1 MKSKPTSKKRPS
13 ALQSMKNPDREIFF
27 GPQGK
32 RIYFQEWGSYDKPV
46 IILFHGFPGCAD
58 HGKLMTTTP
67 YLEDFRLISFDRPG
81 YGSSDFQKGMTPLK
95 LAEQIKN
102 FIDYLHIEDISIL
115 SVSGGAPF
123 AMATAYVLQ
132 DRVQKLTS
140 VAGVAPLT
148 LTNFRYMNSMQRKGW
163 LLRNLV
169 PNKML
174 HFGAKKVWNSGLSK
188 FDRFFLSEVENFSET
203 DRVVFKHPVVGEALK
218 EFTKYSISQGP
229 EAILTDM
236 KIYSKSW
243 GFPLDKIKCP
253 VTLWHGSKDDVVHY
267 RFAQDMS
274 RKLPKAKLNFIEGEG
289 HYSLPLN
296 CRDEIIQDL
305 LAG

>member
-1 MKSKPTSKKRPS
+1 MKSKRTPKKRPS
-13 ALQSMKNPDREIFF
+13 ALQCMKNPDREIFF
-27 GPQGK
+27 GPKGK

-58 HGKLMTTTP
+58 HGKLMTMTP
-67 YLEDFRLISFDRPG
+67 YLEHFRLISFDRPG
-81 YGSSDFQKGMTPLK
+81 YGRSDFQNGITPLK

-102 FIDYLHIEDISIL
+102 FIDYLHINELSIL

-123 AMATAYVLQ
+123 AMATAYLLEG
-132 DRVQKLTS
+132 RVQKLTS

-148 LTNFRYMNSMQRKGW
+148 LKNFRYMNSMQRKGW
-163 LLRNLV
+163 ILRNLV

-174 HFGAKKVWNSGLSK
+174 QFGAKKVWNSGLSK
-188 FDRFFLSEVENFSET
+188 FDRYFLAEIENFSET
-203 DRVVFKHPVVGEALK
+203 DQVVFKHPIVGEALK
-218 EFTKYSISQGP
+218 EFTKHSLSQGP
-229 EAILTDM
+229 EGVLADM
-236 KIYSKSW
+236 KIYSKAW
-243 GFPLDKIKCP
+243 GFPLSKIKCP
-253 VTLWHGSKDDVVHY
+253 VTLWHGSADDVVHY

-274 RKLPKAKLNFIEGEG
+274 RKLPKAKLHFIEGEG
-289 HYSLPLN
+289 HYSLPMN